1 MRILITT
8 ANGKVGSE
16 VVRQLLAQ
24 NVAVRVGAH
33 TVEKAQVAFPGTEI
47 VKFDYNDEGTI
58 TAALEGVD
66 SVYLAAPGGYP
77 PEPEFRVIDLAK
89 AAGVKRI
96 VKLSALGV
104 ENSDNELRQVE
115 KYLEASGLEW
125 AFLRPNWF
133 MQNYTT
139 MSAAAIKSGTLAEP
153 SGDGKTGYIDAC
165 DIAAV
170 GVKVLIEDG
179 YTGKAY
185 PLTGP
190 EVLSRQEVADII
202 SEATGKAVRYLPIT
216 DEQFRASVA
225 EFMPASSI
233 ELMSALYGGVRAGWT
248 EVITPTVREVL
259 GREPRNFRDF
269 ANEHRAVWQ

>member
-1 MRILITT
+1 MRILVTT

-16 VVRQLLAQ
+16 VVRQLLEK
-24 NVAVRVGAH
+24 NVDVRVGAH
-33 TVEKAQVAFPGTEI
+33 NVEKAQAAFPGTEV
-47 VKFDYNDEGTI
+47 VKFDYNDESLI
-58 TAALEGVD
+58 KAALEGVD
-66 SVYLAAPGGYP
+66 GIYLAAPGDYP
-77 PEPEFRVIDLAK
+77 PEPEFRLIDLAK

-104 ENSDNELRQVE
+104 ENGDTGLRQVE
-115 KYLEASGLEW
+115 KYLEGSGLEW
-125 AFLRPNWF
+125 AFLRPSWF
-133 MQNYTT
+133 MQNYAT

-153 SGDGKTGYIDAC
+153 SGDGKTGFIDAR

-170 GVKVLIEDG
+170 GAKLLTEDG

-190 EVLSRQEVADII
+190 EVLSRQEIADII
-202 SEATGKAVRYLPIT
+202 SEATGKTVRYLPIT

-225 EFMPASSI
+225 EFMPADYV
-233 ELMSALYGGVRAGWT
+233 ELMSMLYGGVRAGWT
-248 EVITPTVREVL
+248 EVVTPTVREVL